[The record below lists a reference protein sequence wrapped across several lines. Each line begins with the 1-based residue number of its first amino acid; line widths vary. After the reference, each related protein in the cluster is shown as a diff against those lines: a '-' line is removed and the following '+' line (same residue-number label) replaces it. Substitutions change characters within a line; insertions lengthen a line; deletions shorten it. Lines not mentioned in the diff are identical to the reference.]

1 MQSIEF
7 LTKDG
12 VGITCNRQG
21 YLTGLSLNGES
32 TSVRLSDFCHGIAK
46 LEFNTKKANRGLTL
60 ILDDKLDYSML
71 MDKSYLDICEAG
83 TDDMS
88 VCFTFDISELTDEN
102 IINILYLDDNF
113 LMRYMVVGDT
123 DRERELNEY
132 LETIM
137 VKYGCSLDDIPD
149 EIAISLAETYPMEIQ
164 TLTDNFINSLLREFI
179 CSISLFDKSK
189 VDEVRMLLLV
199 HYVCGSVIDI
209 TGYLHY
215 LGIDTKDDTAV
226 LLADFFKSRG
236 ISCYSDKLMK
246 IFTLLLRYLYG
257 NDILLQTV

>member
-32 TSVRLSDFCHGIAK
+32 TSVRLSDFCLGIAK
-46 LEFNTKKANRGLTL
+46 LEFNTKQANRGLTL

-71 MDKSYLDICEAG
+71 MDKPYLDICEAG
-83 TDDMS
+83 VDDMS

-137 VKYGCSLDDIPD
+137 VKC
-149 EIAISLAETYPMEIQ
+149 T
-164 TLTDNFINSLLREFI
+164 
-179 CSISLFDKSK
+179 
-189 VDEVRMLLLV
+189 
-199 HYVCGSVIDI
+199 
-209 TGYLHY
+209 
-215 LGIDTKDDTAV
+215 
-226 LLADFFKSRG
+226 
-236 ISCYSDKLMK
+236 
-246 IFTLLLRYLYG
+246 
-257 NDILLQTV
+257 